1 MKRDVPGNT
10 MNSYRRAL
18 QPLIEAALFK
28 GRMII
33 LYGARQVG
41 KTTLVKDVLAKY
53 GKNGLYLGCKDLPVR
68 DSLTNPTV
76 ESLYDLVEEHSL
88 LVVDD
93 GQLVPNIG
101 ITLKMLAENFPEAQ
115 VIATGS
121 LRLFDLV
128 NDQNLVLTGGKTRF
142 YLHPLSVSEL
152 TEGDWPLEKAL
163 IYGQYPGV
171 IGSGD
176 PQSVL
181 QEIVNRD
188 IYADVLAH
196 EVIRGGDRLY
206 GMLQAL
212 ALRVG
217 SEISFNELGDALELD
232 KVTAARYV
240 SLLEQANII
249 FHLRPFKRR
258 QRKEINKLRKIYF
271 YDLGVRNALIQNF
284 NPLQLRRDVDE
295 LWQNFFISERVK
307 YNREQQRFTGAYF
320 WRTYD
325 GTGLDYIE
333 EKRDQL
339 TVFQCS
345 WQPRKWRIPAS
356 FVRTY
361 PHSTLH
367 LVHRENY
374 REFL

>member
-1 MKRDVPGNT
+1 

-18 QPLIEAALFK
+18 RPLIEDALFK

-33 LYGARQVG
+33 VYGARQVG
-41 KTTLVKDVLAKY
+41 KTTLVKDVQVQY
-53 GKNGLYLGCKDLPVR
+53 EGSSLYLGCR
-68 DSLTNPTV
+68 DQQVCDNLTNPTV
-76 ESLYDLVEEHSL
+76 ENLGDLIDEHSL
-88 LVVDD
+88 VVIDD

-101 ITLKMLAENFPEAQ
+101 ITLKLLGDNFPQVQ

-121 LRLFDLV
+121 LRLFDLE

-142 YLHPLSVSEL
+142 YLHPLSVNEV
-152 TEGDWPLEKAL
+152 TEDEWPLEKSL

-171 IGSGD
+171 VGVRD

-181 QEIVNRD
+181 QEIVSKD
-188 IYADVLAH
+188 LYADVLAH

-206 GMLQAL
+206 GMMQAL

-217 SEISFNELGDALELD
+217 SEISYNELGDALELD

-258 QRKEINKLRKIYF
+258 QRKEINKLRKVYF
-271 YDLGVRNALIQNF
+271 HDLGIRNGLIQNF
-284 NPLQLRRDVDE
+284 NPLHLRRDVEE
-295 LWQNFFISERVK
+295 LWENFFISERVK

-339 TVFQCS
+339 TVFECS
-345 WQPRKWRIPAS
+345 WQPRKWRTPSS

-361 PHSTLH
+361 PDSTLH
-367 LVHRENY
+367 LVHSENY
-374 REFL
+374 KDFL

>member
-1 MKRDVPGNT
+1 

-41 KTTLVKDVLAKY
+41 KTTLVEEVQAQY
-53 GKNGLYLGCKDLPVR
+53 GGSSLYLDCR
-68 DSLTNPTV
+68 DHTLRDTLTAPTV
-76 ESLYDLVEEHSL
+76 ESLDDLVGEHSL
-88 LVVDD
+88 VVIDD

-101 ITLKMLAENFPEAQ
+101 ITLKLLGDNFPQVQ
-115 VIATGS
+115 VIATGT
-121 LRLFDLV
+121 LRLFDLA

-142 YLHPLSVSEL
+142 YLHPLSVNEISGEV
-152 TEGDWPLEKAL
+152 WPLERAL

-171 IGSGD
+171 VGSSD
-176 PQSVL
+176 PQATL
-181 QEIVNRD
+181 QEIVGRD
-188 IYADVLAH
+188 LYADVLAH

-212 ALRVG
+212 ALRMG
-217 SEISFNELGDALELD
+217 SEISYNELGDALELD

-271 YDLGVRNALIQNF
+271 HDLGIRNGLIQNF
-284 NPLQLRRDVDE
+284 NPLHLRRDVEE
-295 LWQNFFISERVK
+295 LWENFFISERVK

-333 EKRDQL
+333 EKSNHL
-339 TVFQCS
+339 TVFECS
-345 WQPRKWRIPAS
+345 WMPRKWRTPAS
-356 FVRTY
+356 FMRTY
-361 PHSTLH
+361 PDSTLH

-374 REFL
+374 KDFL